1 VSDSALEVPRAAGSA
16 AVADRSAREP
26 AGESRRGFVREHV
39 WWAVSLA
46 IVAFSIVLLLWA
58 RTRPSYDAFGWLVWG
73 YQTVHGSLDLGG
85 APSWKPLPYVFTV
98 PFAVFGRAQMWLWM
112 VAAVSI
118 SLGGAVS
125 AGRIAY
131 RLTLMGIDGTA
142 ASETLGTPR
151 LRPAGTAPGRHWA
164 ALAAGVFAGCALLGI
179 EDYSHY
185 ILSVQSDPVIVACV
199 VLAIDCYLC
208 GRRRWAFWLLIL
220 AGLGRPEA
228 WPWLALYSGWLWLR
242 NPEERRSNGLMILA
256 GAAITL
262 FFWFGIPTITNNRP
276 FVSAQL
282 AFNSP
287 RELKNNQVLGT
298 FGRFTELHYL
308 PVWLAALASVALAA
322 WRRNRL
328 VLILAACTA
337 GWVLV
342 EAAFALHGWPGLQRY
357 MYEPAGVSAI
367 LGGTAVG
374 WLLAEARNLHV
385 RVPRWAGVPVVA
397 ALVLALIPAAL
408 AREHTEHKD
417 LLHERGRTTD
427 IKLLAPLIA
436 DLGGAAR
443 IRSCA
448 TPVVD
453 VAWVS
458 SLAYYMNMDVGFLGR
473 HPSKEIH
480 GTKPVLVFMPLSHGG
495 WSTTPY
501 HLHEHNRAACSSLK
515 AALEVKPGHPG
526 GVFVRR

>member
-1 VSDSALEVPRAAGSA
+1 MSESALEAPRATESA
-16 AVADRSAREP
+16 AADERRAREP
-26 AGESRRGFVREHV
+26 AEGDLRGFARRYM
-39 WWAVSLA
+39 WWAVALA
-46 IVAFSIVLLLWA
+46 VVAFSIVLILWA

-73 YQTVHGSLDLGG
+73 YQTLHGSLDLGG

-98 PFAVFGRAQMWLWM
+98 PFALFGRAQLWLWM
-112 VAAVSI
+112 VTAVAI

-131 RLTLMGIDGTA
+131 RLTLAGMSGTGATATMGT
-142 ASETLGTPR
+142 SR
-151 LRPAGTAPGRHWA
+151 LRPPGTTRGEHWA
-164 ALAAGVFAGCALLGI
+164 ALVAGVFAFCALLGI

-185 ILSVQSDPVIVACV
+185 ILSVQSDPVIVSCV
-199 VLAIDCYLC
+199 VGAIDCYLC
-208 GRRRWAFWLLIL
+208 GRRRWGFWLLIL

-228 WPWLALYSGWLWLR
+228 WPWLALYSGWLWYR
-242 NPEERRSNGLMILA
+242 DPETRKSIGLMILA
-256 GAAITL
+256 GALITL
-262 FFWFGIPTITNNRP
+262 FFWFGIPTITNDRP

-308 PVWLAALASVALAA
+308 PVWLAALACVAMAA

-328 VLILAACTA
+328 VLIIAGCTA

-342 EAAFALHGWPGLQRY
+342 EVAFALHGWPGLQRY
-357 MYEPAGVSAI
+357 MYEPAGTSAVLAGI
-367 LGGTAVG
+367 AVG
-374 WLLAEARNLHV
+374 WLLAEARTIHV
-385 RVPRWAGVPVVA
+385 RIPSWAGVPVVA
-397 ALVLALIPAAL
+397 VLVLALLPGAL

-417 LLHERGRTTD
+417 LIHERGRTTD

-436 DLGGAAR
+436 DLGGQAH

-448 TPVVD
+448 NPVVD

-473 HPSKEIH
+473 HPNEEIA
-480 GTKPVLVFMPLSHGG
+480 GTKPVLIFMPLSHGG

-501 HLHEHNRAACSSLK
+501 HLHQHDYASCKSLK

-526 GVFVRR
+526 GVFVER